1 MLCRLSSSGAVM
13 VARHLENAEP
23 VLVHC
28 SDGWDRTS
36 QICALSQLMLD
47 PYYRSLNGFRVLVE
61 KVRGRQQTP
70 IGEGELWWD
79 IVGMVVFLSRTV
91 VHIYVLSYML

>member
-1 MLCRLSSSGAVM
+1 LTCIDVESFAGASL

-36 QICALSQLMLD
+36 QLCALAQLMLD
-47 PYYRSLNGFRVLVE
+47 PYYRTVSGFRVLVE
-61 KVRGRQQTP
+61 KVSSKLDVTWYYFVRS
-70 IGEGELWWD
+70 D
-79 IVGMVVFLSRTV
+79 LSLSTLNLPGL
-91 VHIYVLSYML
+91 VLIWPSIPHA